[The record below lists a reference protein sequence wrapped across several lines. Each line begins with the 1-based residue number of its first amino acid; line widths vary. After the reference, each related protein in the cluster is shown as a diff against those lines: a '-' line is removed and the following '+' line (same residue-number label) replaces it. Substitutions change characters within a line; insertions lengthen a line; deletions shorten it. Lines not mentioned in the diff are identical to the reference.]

1 MEQVDLARPCLAE
14 VLFPRGICAWHAIVE
29 TRSVVEYVKYAA
41 RTRAQSHHGPLF
53 VQWIR
58 DGRKGADAQ
67 DKT

>member
-1 MEQVDLARPCLAE
+1 MPHLRV
-14 VLFPRGICAWHAIVE
+14 HAIVE
-29 TRSVVEYVKYAA
+29 TWAVVEYVKHAA

-53 VQWIR
+53 VQWVR